1 MFIGAVER
9 QCLEHQDINGA
20 PVPLGL
26 VEGTIASTLN
36 SLGCKFSL
44 NAKTPD
50 GLLRLD
56 CLLHHRLMCDIFSLL
71 SAPASSMRMLPCCSR
86 CPADTVKRTLYTK
99 YSKFI
104 LLQSSACRDGPPGMN
119 FVALDIWKEDQVA
132 QNCRHVL
139 SHGDIRRRIAAAR
152 RVHLIPILWQ
162 EWRPVISDTSARSAF
177 LQSKLRAAG
186 LQVPFQ
192 NISPTDTLDDSS

>member
-1 MFIGAVER
+1 MPLQRLPAFSVLQLVQCMLLASAGGKTELLAMLPEGLRVTCGGAWKRAVER

-56 CLLHHRLMCDIFSLL
+56 CLLHHRLI
-71 SAPASSMRMLPCCSR
+71 
-86 CPADTVKRTLYTK
+86 
-99 YSKFI
+99 
-104 LLQSSACRDGPPGMN
+104 DGPPGMN

-186 LQVPFQ
+186 LQVPFEK
-192 NISPTDTLDDSS
+192 ISPTDTLNESS